1 MLSRKRTTN
10 LGSNLPATMLVRNKP
25 RSPRKAPTASMMK
38 SLIKFRS
45 LNKNLTQRRM
55 KSNSAK
61 PKNKTTVIMIMK
73 MMMWMEK
80 KKLKNLP
87 NQMSFT
93 QARVKMSQTPTYL

>member
-1 MLSRKRTTN
+1 
-10 LGSNLPATMLVRNKP
+10 
-25 RSPRKAPTASMMK
+25 
-38 SLIKFRS
+38 
-45 LNKNLTQRRM
+45 M